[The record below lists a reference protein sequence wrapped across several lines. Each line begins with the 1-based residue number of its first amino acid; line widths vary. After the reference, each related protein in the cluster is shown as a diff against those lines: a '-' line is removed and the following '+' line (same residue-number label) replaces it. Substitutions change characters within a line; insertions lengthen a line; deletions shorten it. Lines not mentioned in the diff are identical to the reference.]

1 MTKKDLKTGM
11 RVKYRD
17 GTTGLVMLDTNQ
29 GSIICGK
36 LWARI
41 DDYNDDLTT
50 NYNHREYDIIAVYE
64 QSYAYF
70 MPNLADIGDL
80 IWEEALE
87 VEEISAD
94 EAIRRLEQSS
104 GKKIKITR

>member
-1 MTKKDLKTGM
+1 MTKSELKTGM
-11 RVKYRD
+11 RVEYRD

-36 LWARI
+36 CWARLN
-41 DDYNDDLTT
+41 DYNEDLTT
-50 NYNHREYDIIAVYE
+50 DYDCEESDIVAVYE
-64 QSYAYF
+64 QEYAYL
-70 MPNLADIGDL
+70 MPTLENMGKLA
-80 IWEEALE
+80 WKEEPE

-94 EAIRRLEQSS
+94 EAMRRLEQSS